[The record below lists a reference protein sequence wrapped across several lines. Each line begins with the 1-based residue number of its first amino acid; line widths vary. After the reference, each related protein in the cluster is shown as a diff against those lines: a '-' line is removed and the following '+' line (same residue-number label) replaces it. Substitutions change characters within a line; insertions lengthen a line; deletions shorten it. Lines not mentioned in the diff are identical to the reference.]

1 MNVCDVQTYSIN
13 KRLIIFLNS
22 RPYTG
27 FPYGVTNVCNICH
40 RSLPAGNFKF
50 CCLSCKREA
59 IYHRFAKQTFAV
71 ETNLGTCELND
82 SFQIDQSL
90 TPEKKLKIRRLNKL
104 VAKSSVASTSVAKQV
119 ASIICPPAV
128 TMFNHVNSR
137 KRKGIPRR
145 APLT

>member
-50 CCLSCKREA
+50 CCLSCKV
-59 IYHRFAKQTFAV
+59 IN
-71 ETNLGTCELND
+71 NLVNYEIQRYKSNFFGYCKSVDKHAQNYIIINHCYL
-82 SFQIDQSL
+82 L
-90 TPEKKLKIRRLNKL
+90 TDMKIMNINIW
-104 VAKSSVASTSVAKQV
+104 V
-119 ASIICPPAV
+119 
-128 TMFNHVNSR
+128 FD
-137 KRKGIPRR
+137 
-145 APLT
+145 